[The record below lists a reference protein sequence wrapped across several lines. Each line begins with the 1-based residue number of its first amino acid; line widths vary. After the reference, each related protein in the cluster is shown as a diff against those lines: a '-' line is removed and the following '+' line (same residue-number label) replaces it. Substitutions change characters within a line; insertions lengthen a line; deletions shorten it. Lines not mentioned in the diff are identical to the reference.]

1 MWRWSRGEV
10 SSVKWN
16 VAFELSWFLID
27 IPSVLINFSLFSI
40 YLFLFLT
47 IRVREK
53 KKRVKGRGAGKFFI
67 NEELGVGEFDS
78 GSLHARKGRK
88 TQHLSSIQITKR

>member
-1 MWRWSRGEV
+1 MV
-10 SSVKWN
+10 SHRHPISTYQ
-16 VAFELSWFLID
+16 
-27 IPSVLINFSLFSI
+27 LFTI
-40 YLFLFLT
+40 FYLFIF
-47 IRVREK
+47 ISNYQSKEKK